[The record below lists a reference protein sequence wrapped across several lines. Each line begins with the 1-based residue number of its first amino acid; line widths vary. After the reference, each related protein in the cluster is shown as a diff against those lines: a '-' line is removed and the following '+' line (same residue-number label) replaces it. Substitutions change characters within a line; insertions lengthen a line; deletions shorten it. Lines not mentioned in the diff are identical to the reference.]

1 MKKRPKELLLAGL
14 SVLMV
19 GSMLTGCNSA
29 TKAMVE
35 QMNSGADCTVTV
47 EGTAGGGTEA
57 LEWIELDQL
66 QTHSKMRRN
75 FDDAFGIVK
84 FDQGSKNGVIYSDL
98 DGNWTGN
105 NTLYNAF
112 KNRTFV
118 EDYWGNGKVKSTI
131 AGYAR
136 EEFTDV
142 NSDDVAVVAGMNAY
156 FNILPS
162 QTDGTSGLSAS
173 ATRAEA
179 MGAIFRADTPVE
191 NVEANAEFAAAVG
204 DNEWNIYAQEL
215 ASSSWLD
222 YTNGSLNSDNY
233 NGYITKAEFVYM
245 LMNRYFPEQMNTS
258 IGNITGKTASEK
270 MGFISK
276 NKETGEI
283 TYGHAWQAYVL
294 QATLTD
300 EKASPQEELNA
311 ALQLAS
317 SLGIIQS
324 TSDWRSPLMKYD
336 VVNMII
342 KTYEVM
348 GESQGYSVAV
358 RNGANS
364 GEQLF
369 ESSDLAEMRA
379 QINELNEQALQ
390 SALENNP
397 DDAATTV
404 VEQVDVTDTDDMLE
418 VYGDEFNLT
427 DEEYKEA
434 ISALE
439 GFTIEECDKYMVVN
453 SSVNVRVGPSTEFRV
468 VTSLAYKEI
477 VHVTGR
483 CAETGWYRIATP
495 EGKIAYV
502 CGAYMTDIVE
512 DSTESGST
520 GTVTTVT
527 AEEAAALAGVDSSG
541 TTEESTEEVESS
553 EETASEEVA
562 DETSTEE

>member
-1 MKKRPKELLLAGL
+1 MRKRPLGLLLAG
-14 SVLMV
+14 VMV
-19 GSMLTGCNSA
+19 MSTLLTACNSEA
-29 TKAMVE
+29 KALVE
-35 QMNSGADCTVTV
+35 QMNSGADCTITVT
-47 EGTAGGGTEA
+47 GTASSESEP

-66 QTHSKMRRN
+66 QTHSSLRRN
-75 FDDAFGIVK
+75 FDDAFGIVR
-84 FDQGSKNGVIYSDL
+84 FDVGSKNGVMYSDL

-118 EDYWGNGKVKSTI
+118 EDYWNNGKVKSTL
-131 AGYAR
+131 AEYAR
-136 EEFTDV
+136 EEFSDV

-156 FNILPS
+156 YNIIPS
-162 QTDGTSGLSAS
+162 AADGTSGLSAN

-191 NVEANAEFAAAVG
+191 SVEANAEFATAVG
-204 DNEWNIYAQEL
+204 DSEWNIYAQDL
-215 ASSSWLD
+215 ASYSWLD

-233 NGYITKAEFVYM
+233 NGFITKAEFVYM
-245 LMNRYFPEQMNTS
+245 LMNRYFPDEMNS
-258 IGNITGKTASEK
+258 AIANISGKTVAEK
-270 MGFISK
+270 QGFISTD
-276 NKETGEI
+276 KETGNV

-294 QATLTD
+294 QYGLSN
-300 EKASPQEELNA
+300 EKAELQEQLSA
-311 ALQLAS
+311 VLQLANS
-317 SLGIIQS
+317 KGIVQS
-324 TSDWRSPLMKYD
+324 TSDWRNPIMKYD
-336 VVNMII
+336 VVNMLI

-348 GESQGYSVAV
+348 GESSGYSVAV

-369 ESSDLAEMRA
+369 ESSDLAEMQE
-379 QINELNEQALQ
+379 QINQLNEEALQ
-390 SALENNP
+390 AALDNNP
-397 DDAATTV
+397 DSTNIQ
-404 VEQVDVTDTDDMLE
+404 EEVDVTDTDDMLE

-427 DEEYKEA
+427 TEEYQEA

-468 VTSLAYKEI
+468 VTSLAYKQI

-520 GTVTTVT
+520 GNVTTVT
-527 AEEAAALAGVDSSG
+527 AEEAAELAGEG
-541 TTEESTEEVESS
+541 TTESEEATAEEETATEEVT
-553 EETASEEVA
+553 ETAE
-562 DETSTEE
+562 

>member
-1 MKKRPKELLLAGL
+1 MSTLLTA
-14 SVLMV
+14 
-19 GSMLTGCNSA
+19 CNSEA
-29 TKAMVE
+29 KALVE
-35 QMNSGADCTVTV
+35 QMNSGADCTITVT
-47 EGTAGGGTEA
+47 GTASSESEP
-57 LEWIELDQL
+57 LEWVELDQL
-66 QTHSKMRRN
+66 QTHSSLRRN
-75 FDDAFGIVK
+75 FDDAFGIVR
-84 FDQGSKNGVIYSDL
+84 FDVGSKNGVMYSDL

-118 EDYWGNGKVKSTI
+118 EDYWNNGKVKSTL
-131 AGYAR
+131 AEYAR
-136 EEFTDV
+136 EEFSDV

-156 FNILPS
+156 YNIIPS
-162 QTDGTSGLSAS
+162 AADGTSGLSAN

-191 NVEANAEFAAAVG
+191 SVEANAEFATAVG
-204 DNEWNIYAQEL
+204 DSEWNIYAQDL
-215 ASSSWLD
+215 ASYSWLD

-233 NGYITKAEFVYM
+233 NGFITKAEFVYM
-245 LMNRYFPEQMNTS
+245 LMNRYFPDEMNS
-258 IGNITGKTASEK
+258 AIANISGKTVAEK
-270 MGFISK
+270 QGFISTD
-276 NKETGEI
+276 KETGNV

-294 QATLTD
+294 QYGLSN
-300 EKASPQEELNA
+300 EKAELQEQLSV

-317 SLGIIQS
+317 SKGIVQS
-324 TSDWRSPLMKYD
+324 TSDWRNPIMKYD
-336 VVNMII
+336 VVNMLI

-348 GESQGYSVAV
+348 GESSGYSVAV

-369 ESSDLAEMRA
+369 ESSDLAEMQE
-379 QINELNEQALQ
+379 QINQLNEEALQ
-390 SALENNP
+390 AALDNNP
-397 DDAATTV
+397 DSTNIQ
-404 VEQVDVTDTDDMLE
+404 EEVDVTDTDDMLE

-427 DEEYKEA
+427 TEEYQEA

-468 VTSLAYKEI
+468 VTSLAYKQI

-520 GTVTTVT
+520 GNVTTVT
-527 AEEAAALAGVDSSG
+527 AEEAAELAGEG
-541 TTEESTEEVESS
+541 TTESEEATTEEEMATEEV
-553 EETASEEVA
+553 TEVA
-562 DETSTEE
+562 E

>member
-1 MKKRPKELLLAGL
+1 MRKRPLGLLLAGVVVMSTL
-14 SVLMV
+14 
-19 GSMLTGCNSA
+19 LTACNSEA
-29 TKAMVE
+29 KALVE
-35 QMNSGADCTVTV
+35 QMNSGADCTITVT
-47 EGTAGGGTEA
+47 GTASSESEP

-66 QTHSKMRRN
+66 QTHSSLRRN
-75 FDDAFGIVK
+75 FDDAFGIVR
-84 FDQGSKNGVIYSDL
+84 FDVGSKNGVMYSDL

-118 EDYWGNGKVKSTI
+118 EDYWNNGKVKSTL
-131 AGYAR
+131 AEYAR
-136 EEFTDV
+136 EEFSDV

-156 FNILPS
+156 YNIIPS
-162 QTDGTSGLSAS
+162 AADGTSGLSAN

-191 NVEANAEFAAAVG
+191 SVEANAEFATAVG
-204 DNEWNIYAQEL
+204 DSEWNIYAQDL
-215 ASSSWLD
+215 ASYSWLD

-233 NGYITKAEFVYM
+233 NGFITKAEFVYM
-245 LMNRYFPEQMNTS
+245 LMNRYFPDEMNS
-258 IGNITGKTASEK
+258 AIANISGKTVAEK
-270 MGFISK
+270 QGFISTD
-276 NKETGEI
+276 KETGNV

-294 QATLTD
+294 QYGLSN
-300 EKASPQEELNA
+300 EKAELQEQLSA
-311 ALQLAS
+311 ALQLANS
-317 SLGIIQS
+317 KGIVQS
-324 TSDWRSPLMKYD
+324 TSDWRNPIMKYD
-336 VVNMII
+336 VVNMLI

-348 GESQGYSVAV
+348 GESSGYSVAV

-369 ESSDLAEMRA
+369 ESSDLAEMQE
-379 QINELNEQALQ
+379 QINQLNEEALQ
-390 SALENNP
+390 AALDNNP
-397 DDAATTV
+397 DSANIQ
-404 VEQVDVTDTDDMLE
+404 EEVDVTDTDDMLE

-427 DEEYKEA
+427 TEEYQEA

-468 VTSLAYKEI
+468 VTSLAYKQI

-520 GTVTTVT
+520 GNVTTVT
-527 AEEAAALAGVDSSG
+527 AKEAAELAGEG
-541 TTEESTEEVESS
+541 TTESEEDTAEEETATEEVT
-553 EETASEEVA
+553 ETAE
-562 DETSTEE
+562 

>member
-1 MKKRPKELLLAGL
+1 MRKRPLGLLLAG
-14 SVLMV
+14 VMV
-19 GSMLTGCNSA
+19 MSTLLTACNSEA
-29 TKAMVE
+29 KALVE
-35 QMNSGADCTVTV
+35 QMNSGADCTITVT
-47 EGTAGGGTEA
+47 GTASSESEP
-57 LEWIELDQL
+57 LEWVELDQL
-66 QTHSKMRRN
+66 QTHSSLRRN
-75 FDDAFGIVK
+75 FDDAFGIVR
-84 FDQGSKNGVIYSDL
+84 FDVGSKNGVMYSDL

-118 EDYWGNGKVKSTI
+118 EDYWEDGKVRS
-131 AGYAR
+131 ALAEYAR
-136 EEFTDV
+136 EEFSDV
-142 NSDDVAVVAGMNAY
+142 NSDDVAVIAGMNAY
-156 FNILPS
+156 YNIIPS
-162 QTDGTSGLSAS
+162 AADGTSGLSAN

-191 NVEANAEFAAAVG
+191 NIEANAEFAAAVG
-204 DNEWNIYAQEL
+204 DSEWNIYAQDL
-215 ASSSWLD
+215 ASYSWLD

-233 NGYITKAEFVYM
+233 NGFITKAEFVYM
-245 LMNRYFPEQMNTS
+245 LMNRYFPDEMNS
-258 IGNITGKTASEK
+258 AIANISGKTVAEK
-270 MGFISK
+270 QGFISTD
-276 NKETGEI
+276 KETGNV

-294 QATLTD
+294 QYGLSN
-300 EKASPQEELNA
+300 EKAELQEQLSA

-317 SLGIIQS
+317 SKGIVQS
-324 TSDWRSPLMKYD
+324 TSDWRNPIMKYD
-336 VVNMII
+336 VVNMLI

-348 GESQGYSVAV
+348 GESSGYSVAV

-369 ESSDLAEMRA
+369 ESSDLAEMQE
-379 QINELNEQALQ
+379 QINQLNEEALQ
-390 SALENNP
+390 AALDNNP
-397 DDAATTV
+397 DSANIQ
-404 VEQVDVTDTDDMLE
+404 EEVDVTDTDDMLE

-427 DEEYKEA
+427 TEEYQEA

-468 VTSLAYKEI
+468 VTSLAYKQI

-520 GTVTTVT
+520 GNVTTVT
-527 AEEAAALAGVDSSG
+527 AEEAAELAGEG
-541 TTEESTEEVESS
+541 TTESEEATTEEEMATEEV
-553 EETASEEVA
+553 
-562 DETSTEE
+562 TEAAE

>member
-1 MKKRPKELLLAGL
+1 MSTLLTA
-14 SVLMV
+14 
-19 GSMLTGCNSA
+19 CNSEA
-29 TKAMVE
+29 KALVE
-35 QMNSGADCTVTV
+35 QMNSGADCTITIT
-47 EGTAGGGTEA
+47 GTASSESEP

-66 QTHSKMRRN
+66 QTHSSLRRN
-75 FDDAFGIVK
+75 FDDAFGIVR
-84 FDQGSKNGVIYSDL
+84 FDVGSKNGVMYSDL

-118 EDYWGNGKVKSTI
+118 EDYWNNGKVKSTL
-131 AGYAR
+131 AEYAR
-136 EEFTDV
+136 EEFSDV

-156 FNILPS
+156 YNIIPS
-162 QTDGTSGLSAS
+162 AADGTSGLSAN

-191 NVEANAEFAAAVG
+191 SVEANAEFATAVG
-204 DNEWNIYAQEL
+204 DSEWNIYAQDL
-215 ASSSWLD
+215 ASYSWLD

-233 NGYITKAEFVYM
+233 NGFITKAEFVYM
-245 LMNRYFPEQMNTS
+245 LMNRYFPDEMNS
-258 IGNITGKTASEK
+258 AIANISGKTVAEK
-270 MGFISK
+270 QGFISTD
-276 NKETGEI
+276 KETGNV

-294 QATLTD
+294 QYGLSN
-300 EKASPQEELNA
+300 EKAELQEQLSA
-311 ALQLAS
+311 ALQLANS
-317 SLGIIQS
+317 KGIVQS
-324 TSDWRSPLMKYD
+324 TSDWRNPIMKYD
-336 VVNMII
+336 VVNMLI

-348 GESQGYSVAV
+348 GESSGYSVAV

-369 ESSDLAEMRA
+369 ESSDLAEMQE
-379 QINELNEQALQ
+379 QINQLNEEALQ
-390 SALENNP
+390 AALDNNP
-397 DDAATTV
+397 DSANIQ
-404 VEQVDVTDTDDMLE
+404 EEVDVTDTDDMLE

-427 DEEYKEA
+427 TEEYQEA

-468 VTSLAYKEI
+468 VTSLAYKQI

-520 GTVTTVT
+520 GNVTTVT
-527 AEEAAALAGVDSSG
+527 AEEAAELAGEG
-541 TTEESTEEVESS
+541 TTESEEATAEEETATEEVT
-553 EETASEEVA
+553 ETAE
-562 DETSTEE
+562 

>member
-1 MKKRPKELLLAGL
+1 MRKRPLGLLLAGVVVMSTL
-14 SVLMV
+14 
-19 GSMLTGCNSA
+19 LTACNSEA
-29 TKAMVE
+29 KALVE
-35 QMNSGADCTVTV
+35 QMNSGADCTITVT
-47 EGTAGGGTEA
+47 GTASSESEP

-66 QTHSKMRRN
+66 QTHSSLRRN
-75 FDDAFGIVK
+75 FDDAFGIVR
-84 FDQGSKNGVIYSDL
+84 FDVGSKNGVMYSDL

-118 EDYWGNGKVKSTI
+118 EDYWNNGKVKSTL
-131 AGYAR
+131 AEYAR
-136 EEFTDV
+136 EEFSDV

-156 FNILPS
+156 YNIIPS
-162 QTDGTSGLSAS
+162 AADGTSGLSAN

-191 NVEANAEFAAAVG
+191 SVEANAEFATAVG
-204 DNEWNIYAQEL
+204 DSEWNIYAQDL
-215 ASSSWLD
+215 ASYSWLD
-222 YTNGSLNSDNY
+222 YTNGSLNYDNY
-233 NGYITKAEFVYM
+233 NGFITKAEFVYM
-245 LMNRYFPEQMNTS
+245 LMNRYFPDEMNS
-258 IGNITGKTASEK
+258 AIANISGKTVAEK
-270 MGFISK
+270 QGFISTD
-276 NKETGEI
+276 KETGNV

-294 QATLTD
+294 QYGLSN
-300 EKASPQEELNA
+300 EKAELQEQLSA

-317 SLGIIQS
+317 SKGIVQS
-324 TSDWRSPLMKYD
+324 TSDWRNPIMKYD
-336 VVNMII
+336 VVNMLI

-348 GESQGYSVAV
+348 GESSGYSVAV

-369 ESSDLAEMRA
+369 ESSDLAEMQE
-379 QINELNEQALQ
+379 QINQLNEEALQ
-390 SALENNP
+390 AALDNNP
-397 DDAATTV
+397 DSTNIQ
-404 VEQVDVTDTDDMLE
+404 EEVDVTDTDDMLE

-427 DEEYKEA
+427 TEEYQEA

-468 VTSLAYKEI
+468 VTSLAYKQI

-520 GTVTTVT
+520 GNVTTVT
-527 AEEAAALAGVDSSG
+527 AEEAAELAGEG
-541 TTEESTEEVESS
+541 TTESEEATAEEETATEEV
-553 EETASEEVA
+553 
-562 DETSTEE
+562 TEAAE

>member
-1 MKKRPKELLLAGL
+1 MRKRPLGLLLAG
-14 SVLMV
+14 VMV
-19 GSMLTGCNSA
+19 MSTLLTACNSEA
-29 TKAMVE
+29 KALVE
-35 QMNSGADCTVTV
+35 QMNSGADCTITVT
-47 EGTAGGGTEA
+47 GTASSESEP

-66 QTHSKMRRN
+66 QTHSSLRRN
-75 FDDAFGIVK
+75 FDDAFGIVR
-84 FDQGSKNGVIYSDL
+84 FDVGSKNGVMYSDL

-118 EDYWGNGKVKSTI
+118 EDYWNNGKVKSTL

-136 EEFTDV
+136 EEFSDV

-156 FNILPS
+156 YNIIPS
-162 QTDGTSGLSAS
+162 AADGTSGLSAN

-191 NVEANAEFAAAVG
+191 SVEANAEFATAVG
-204 DNEWNIYAQEL
+204 DSEWNIYAQDL
-215 ASSSWLD
+215 ASYSWLD

-233 NGYITKAEFVYM
+233 NGFITKAEFVYM
-245 LMNRYFPEQMNTS
+245 LMNRYFPDEMNS
-258 IGNITGKTASEK
+258 AIANISGKTVAEK
-270 MGFISK
+270 QGFISTD
-276 NKETGEI
+276 KETGNV

-294 QATLTD
+294 QYGLSN
-300 EKASPQEELNA
+300 EKAELQEQLSA
-311 ALQLAS
+311 ALQLANS
-317 SLGIIQS
+317 KGIVQS
-324 TSDWRSPLMKYD
+324 TSDWRNPIMKYD
-336 VVNMII
+336 VVNMLI

-348 GESQGYSVAV
+348 GESSGYSVAV

-369 ESSDLAEMRA
+369 ESSDLAEMQE
-379 QINELNEQALQ
+379 QINQLNEEALQ
-390 SALENNP
+390 AALDNNP
-397 DDAATTV
+397 DSTNIQ
-404 VEQVDVTDTDDMLE
+404 EEVDVTDTDDMLE

-427 DEEYKEA
+427 TEEYQEA

-468 VTSLAYKEI
+468 VTSLAYKQI

-520 GTVTTVT
+520 GNVTTVT
-527 AEEAAALAGVDSSG
+527 AEEAAELAGEG
-541 TTEESTEEVESS
+541 TTESEEATTEEEMATEEV
-553 EETASEEVA
+553 
-562 DETSTEE
+562 TEAAE

>member
-1 MKKRPKELLLAGL
+1 MSTLLTA
-14 SVLMV
+14 
-19 GSMLTGCNSA
+19 CNSEA
-29 TKAMVE
+29 KALVE
-35 QMNSGADCTVTV
+35 QMNSGADCTITVT
-47 EGTAGGGTEA
+47 GTASSESEP
-57 LEWIELDQL
+57 LEWVELDQL
-66 QTHSKMRRN
+66 QTHSSLRRN
-75 FDDAFGIVK
+75 FDDAFGIVR
-84 FDQGSKNGVIYSDL
+84 FDVGSKNGVMYSDL

-118 EDYWGNGKVKSTI
+118 EDYWEDGKVRS
-131 AGYAR
+131 ALAEYAR
-136 EEFTDV
+136 EEFSGV
-142 NSDDVAVVAGMNAY
+142 NSDDVAVIAGMNAY
-156 FNILPS
+156 YNIIPS
-162 QTDGTSGLSAS
+162 AADGTSGLSAN

-191 NVEANAEFAAAVG
+191 NIEANAEFAAAVG
-204 DNEWNIYAQEL
+204 DSEWNIYAQDL
-215 ASSSWLD
+215 ASYSWLD

-233 NGYITKAEFVYM
+233 NGFITKAEFVYM
-245 LMNRYFPEQMNTS
+245 LMNRYFPDEMNS
-258 IGNITGKTASEK
+258 AIANISGKTVAEK
-270 MGFISK
+270 QGFISTD
-276 NKETGEI
+276 KETGNV

-294 QATLTD
+294 QYGLSN
-300 EKASPQEELNA
+300 EKAELQEQLSA

-317 SLGIIQS
+317 SKGIVQS
-324 TSDWRSPLMKYD
+324 TSDWRNPIMKYD
-336 VVNMII
+336 VVNMLI

-348 GESQGYSVAV
+348 GESSGYSVAV

-369 ESSDLAEMRA
+369 ESSDLAEMQE
-379 QINELNEQALQ
+379 QINQLNEEALQ
-390 SALENNP
+390 AALDNNP
-397 DDAATTV
+397 DSTNIQ
-404 VEQVDVTDTDDMLE
+404 EEVDVTDTDDMLE

-427 DEEYKEA
+427 TEEYQEA

-468 VTSLAYKEI
+468 VTSLAYKQI

-520 GTVTTVT
+520 GNVTTVT
-527 AEEAAALAGVDSSG
+527 AEEAAELAGEG
-541 TTEESTEEVESS
+541 TTESEEATTE
-553 EETASEEVA
+553 EETA
-562 DETSTEE
+562 TEEATETAE

>member
-1 MKKRPKELLLAGL
+1 MRKRPLGLLLAG
-14 SVLMV
+14 VMV
-19 GSMLTGCNSA
+19 MSTLLTACNSEA
-29 TKAMVE
+29 KALVE
-35 QMNSGADCTVTV
+35 QMNSGADCTITVT
-47 EGTAGGGTEA
+47 GTASSESEP

-66 QTHSKMRRN
+66 QTHSSLRRN
-75 FDDAFGIVK
+75 FDDAFGIVR
-84 FDQGSKNGVIYSDL
+84 FDVGSKNGVMYSDL

-118 EDYWGNGKVKSTI
+118 EDYWNNGKVKSTL
-131 AGYAR
+131 AEYAR
-136 EEFTDV
+136 EEFSDV

-156 FNILPS
+156 YNIIPS
-162 QTDGTSGLSAS
+162 AADGTSGLSAN

-191 NVEANAEFAAAVG
+191 SVEANAEFAAAGG
-204 DNEWNIYAQEL
+204 DSEWNIYAQDL
-215 ASSSWLD
+215 ASYSWLD

-233 NGYITKAEFVYM
+233 NGFITKAEFVYM
-245 LMNRYFPEQMNTS
+245 LMNRYFPDEMNS
-258 IGNITGKTASEK
+258 AIANISGKTVAEK
-270 MGFISK
+270 QGFISTD
-276 NKETGEI
+276 KETGNV

-294 QATLTD
+294 QYGLSN
-300 EKASPQEELNA
+300 EKAELQEQLSA

-317 SLGIIQS
+317 SKRIVQS
-324 TSDWRSPLMKYD
+324 TSDWRNPIMKYD
-336 VVNMII
+336 VVNMLI

-348 GESQGYSVAV
+348 GESSGYSVAV

-369 ESSDLAEMRA
+369 ESSDLAEMQE
-379 QINELNEQALQ
+379 QINQLNEEALQ
-390 SALENNP
+390 AALDNNP
-397 DDAATTV
+397 DSANIQ
-404 VEQVDVTDTDDMLE
+404 EEVDVTDTDDMLE

-427 DEEYKEA
+427 TEEYQEA

-468 VTSLAYKEI
+468 VTSLAYKQI

-520 GTVTTVT
+520 GNVTTVT
-527 AEEAAALAGVDSSG
+527 AEEAAELAGEG
-541 TTEESTEEVESS
+541 TTESEEATAEEETATEEV
-553 EETASEEVA
+553 
-562 DETSTEE
+562 TEAAE

>member
-1 MKKRPKELLLAGL
+1 MRKRPLGLLLAG
-14 SVLMV
+14 VMV
-19 GSMLTGCNSA
+19 MSTLLTACNSEA
-29 TKAMVE
+29 KALVE
-35 QMNSGADCTVTV
+35 QMNSGADCTITVT
-47 EGTAGGGTEA
+47 GTASSESEP

-66 QTHSKMRRN
+66 QTHSSLRRN
-75 FDDAFGIVK
+75 FDDALGIVR
-84 FDQGSKNGVIYSDL
+84 FDVGSKNGVMYSDL

-118 EDYWGNGKVKSTI
+118 EDYWNNGKVKSTL
-131 AGYAR
+131 AEYAR
-136 EEFTDV
+136 EEFSDV

-156 FNILPS
+156 YNIIPS
-162 QTDGTSGLSAS
+162 AADGTSGLSAN

-191 NVEANAEFAAAVG
+191 SVEANAEFAAAVG
-204 DNEWNIYAQEL
+204 DSEWNTYAQDL
-215 ASSSWLD
+215 ASYSWLD

-233 NGYITKAEFVYM
+233 NGFITKAEFVYM
-245 LMNRYFPEQMNTS
+245 LMNRYFPDEMNS
-258 IGNITGKTASEK
+258 AIANISGKTVAEK
-270 MGFISK
+270 QGFISTD
-276 NKETGEI
+276 KETGNV

-294 QATLTD
+294 QYGLSN
-300 EKASPQEELNA
+300 EKAELQEQLSA

-317 SLGIIQS
+317 SKGIVQS
-324 TSDWRSPLMKYD
+324 TSDWRNPIMKYD
-336 VVNMII
+336 VVNMLI

-348 GESQGYSVAV
+348 GESSGYSVAV

-369 ESSDLAEMRA
+369 ESSDLAEMQE
-379 QINELNEQALQ
+379 QINQLNEEALQ
-390 SALENNP
+390 AALDNNP
-397 DDAATTV
+397 DSANIQ
-404 VEQVDVTDTDDMLE
+404 EEVDVTDTDDMLE

-427 DEEYKEA
+427 TEEYQEA

-468 VTSLAYKEI
+468 VTSLAYKQI

-512 DSTESGST
+512 DSTESGGT
-520 GTVTTVT
+520 GNVTTVT
-527 AEEAAALAGVDSSG
+527 AEEAAELAGEG
-541 TTEESTEEVESS
+541 TTESEEATAEEETATEEVT
-553 EETASEEVA
+553 ETAE
-562 DETSTEE
+562 

>member
-1 MKKRPKELLLAGL
+1 MSTLLTA
-14 SVLMV
+14 
-19 GSMLTGCNSA
+19 CNSEA
-29 TKAMVE
+29 KALVE
-35 QMNSGADCTVTV
+35 QMNSGADCTITVT
-47 EGTAGGGTEA
+47 GTASSESEP
-57 LEWIELDQL
+57 LEWVELDQL
-66 QTHSKMRRN
+66 QTHSSLRRN
-75 FDDAFGIVK
+75 FDDAFGIVR
-84 FDQGSKNGVIYSDL
+84 FDVGSKNGVMYSDL

-118 EDYWGNGKVKSTI
+118 EDYWEDGKVRS
-131 AGYAR
+131 ALAEYAR
-136 EEFTDV
+136 EEFSDV

-156 FNILPS
+156 YNIIPS
-162 QTDGTSGLSAS
+162 AADGTSGLSAN

-191 NVEANAEFAAAVG
+191 SVEANAEFAAAVG
-204 DNEWNIYAQEL
+204 DSEWNTYAQDL
-215 ASSSWLD
+215 ASYSWLD

-233 NGYITKAEFVYM
+233 NGFITKAEFVYM
-245 LMNRYFPEQMNTS
+245 LMNRYFPDEMNS
-258 IGNITGKTASEK
+258 AIANISGKTVAEK
-270 MGFISK
+270 QGFISTD
-276 NKETGEI
+276 KETGNV

-294 QATLTD
+294 QYGLSN
-300 EKASPQEELNA
+300 EKAELQEQLSA

-317 SLGIIQS
+317 SKGIVQS
-324 TSDWRSPLMKYD
+324 TSDWRNPIMKYD
-336 VVNMII
+336 VVNMLI

-348 GESQGYSVAV
+348 GESSGYSVAV

-369 ESSDLAEMRA
+369 ESSDLAEMQE
-379 QINELNEQALQ
+379 QINQLNEEALQ
-390 SALENNP
+390 AALDNNP
-397 DDAATTV
+397 DSANIQ
-404 VEQVDVTDTDDMLE
+404 EEVDVTDTDDMLE

-427 DEEYKEA
+427 TEEYQEA

-468 VTSLAYKEI
+468 VTSLAYKQI

-520 GTVTTVT
+520 GNVTTVT
-527 AEEAAALAGVDSSG
+527 AEEAAELAGEG
-541 TTEESTEEVESS
+541 TTESEEATTEEETVTEEV
-553 EETASEEVA
+553 
-562 DETSTEE
+562 TEAVE

>member
-1 MKKRPKELLLAGL
+1 MRKRPLGLLLAGVVVMSTL
-14 SVLMV
+14 
-19 GSMLTGCNSA
+19 LTACNSEA
-29 TKAMVE
+29 KALVE
-35 QMNSGADCTVTV
+35 QMNSGADCTITVT
-47 EGTAGGGTEA
+47 GTASSESEP

-66 QTHSKMRRN
+66 QTHSSLRRN
-75 FDDAFGIVK
+75 FDDAFGIVR
-84 FDQGSKNGVIYSDL
+84 FDVGSKNGVMYSDL

-118 EDYWGNGKVKSTI
+118 EDYWNNGKVKSTL
-131 AGYAR
+131 AEYAR
-136 EEFTDV
+136 EEFSDV

-156 FNILPS
+156 YNIIPS
-162 QTDGTSGLSAS
+162 AADGTSGLSAN

-191 NVEANAEFAAAVG
+191 SVEANAEFAAAVG
-204 DNEWNIYAQEL
+204 DSEWNTYAQDL
-215 ASSSWLD
+215 ASYSWLD

-233 NGYITKAEFVYM
+233 NGFITKAEFVYM
-245 LMNRYFPEQMNTS
+245 LMNRYFPDEMNS
-258 IGNITGKTASEK
+258 AIANISGKTVAEK
-270 MGFISK
+270 QGFISTD
-276 NKETGEI
+276 KETGNV

-294 QATLTD
+294 QYGLSN
-300 EKASPQEELNA
+300 EKAELQEQLSA

-317 SLGIIQS
+317 SKGIVQS
-324 TSDWRSPLMKYD
+324 TSDWRNPIMKYD
-336 VVNMII
+336 VVNMLI

-348 GESQGYSVAV
+348 GESSGYSVAV

-369 ESSDLAEMRA
+369 ESSDLAEMQE
-379 QINELNEQALQ
+379 QINQLNEEALQ
-390 SALENNP
+390 AALDNNP
-397 DDAATTV
+397 DNTNIQ
-404 VEQVDVTDTDDMLE
+404 EEVDVTDTDDMLE

-427 DEEYKEA
+427 TEEYQEA

-468 VTSLAYKEI
+468 VTSLAYKQI

-520 GTVTTVT
+520 GNITTVT
-527 AEEAAALAGVDSSG
+527 AEEAAELAGEG
-541 TTEESTEEVESS
+541 TTESEEATTEEEMATEEVT
-553 EETASEEVA
+553 ETAE
-562 DETSTEE
+562 

>member
-1 MKKRPKELLLAGL
+1 MRKRPLGLLLAG
-14 SVLMV
+14 VMV
-19 GSMLTGCNSA
+19 MSTLLTACNSEA
-29 TKAMVE
+29 KALVE
-35 QMNSGADCTVTV
+35 QMNSGADCTITIT
-47 EGTAGGGTEA
+47 GTASSESEP

-66 QTHSKMRRN
+66 QTHSSLRRN
-75 FDDAFGIVK
+75 FDDAFGIVR
-84 FDQGSKNGVIYSDL
+84 FDVGSKNGVMYSDL

-118 EDYWGNGKVKSTI
+118 EDYWNNGKVKSTL
-131 AGYAR
+131 AEYAR
-136 EEFTDV
+136 EEFSDV

-156 FNILPS
+156 YNIIPS
-162 QTDGTSGLSAS
+162 AADGTSGLSAN

-191 NVEANAEFAAAVG
+191 SVEANAEFATAVG
-204 DNEWNIYAQEL
+204 DSEWNIYAQDL
-215 ASSSWLD
+215 ASYSWLD

-233 NGYITKAEFVYM
+233 NGFITKAEFVYM
-245 LMNRYFPEQMNTS
+245 LMNRYFPDEMNS
-258 IGNITGKTASEK
+258 AIANISGKTVAEK
-270 MGFISK
+270 QGFISTD
-276 NKETGEI
+276 KETGNV

-294 QATLTD
+294 QYGLSN
-300 EKASPQEELNA
+300 EKAELQEQLSA

-317 SLGIIQS
+317 SKGIVQS
-324 TSDWRSPLMKYD
+324 TSDWRNPIMKYD
-336 VVNMII
+336 VVNMLI

-348 GESQGYSVAV
+348 GESSGYSVAV

-369 ESSDLAEMRA
+369 ESSDLAEMQE
-379 QINELNEQALQ
+379 QINQLNEEALQ
-390 SALENNP
+390 AALDNNP
-397 DDAATTV
+397 DSANIQ
-404 VEQVDVTDTDDMLE
+404 EEVDVTDTDDMLE

-427 DEEYKEA
+427 TEEYQEA

-468 VTSLAYKEI
+468 VTSLAYKQI

-520 GTVTTVT
+520 GNVTTVT
-527 AEEAAALAGVDSSG
+527 AEEAAELAGEG
-541 TTEESTEEVESS
+541 TTESEEATAEEETATEEVT
-553 EETASEEVA
+553 ETAE
-562 DETSTEE
+562 

>member
-1 MKKRPKELLLAGL
+1 MSTLLTA
-14 SVLMV
+14 
-19 GSMLTGCNSA
+19 CNSEA
-29 TKAMVE
+29 KALVE
-35 QMNSGADCTVTV
+35 QMNSGADCTITVT
-47 EGTAGGGTEA
+47 GTASSESEP

-66 QTHSKMRRN
+66 QTHSSLRRN
-75 FDDAFGIVK
+75 FDDAFGIVR
-84 FDQGSKNGVIYSDL
+84 FDVGSKNGVMYSDL

-118 EDYWGNGKVKSTI
+118 EDYWNNGKVKSTL
-131 AGYAR
+131 AEYAR
-136 EEFTDV
+136 EEFSDV

-156 FNILPS
+156 YNIIPS
-162 QTDGTSGLSAS
+162 AADGTSGLSAN

-191 NVEANAEFAAAVG
+191 SVEANAEFATAVG
-204 DNEWNIYAQEL
+204 DSEWNIYAQDL
-215 ASSSWLD
+215 ASYSWLD

-233 NGYITKAEFVYM
+233 NGFITKAEFVYM
-245 LMNRYFPEQMNTS
+245 LMNRYFPDEMNS
-258 IGNITGKTASEK
+258 AIANISGKTVAEK
-270 MGFISK
+270 QGFISTD
-276 NKETGEI
+276 KETGNV

-294 QATLTD
+294 QYGLSN
-300 EKASPQEELNA
+300 EKAELQEQLSA
-311 ALQLAS
+311 ALQLANS
-317 SLGIIQS
+317 KGIVQS
-324 TSDWRSPLMKYD
+324 TSDWRNPIMKYD
-336 VVNMII
+336 VVNMLI

-348 GESQGYSVAV
+348 GESSGYSVAV

-369 ESSDLAEMRA
+369 ESSDLAEMQE
-379 QINELNEQALQ
+379 QINQLNEEALQ
-390 SALENNP
+390 AALDNNP
-397 DDAATTV
+397 DSANIQ
-404 VEQVDVTDTDDMLE
+404 EEVDVTDTDDMLE

-427 DEEYKEA
+427 TEEYQEA

-468 VTSLAYKEI
+468 VTSLAYKQI

-520 GTVTTVT
+520 GNVTTVT
-527 AEEAAALAGVDSSG
+527 AEEAAELAGEG
-541 TTEESTEEVESS
+541 TTESEEATTEEEMATEEV
-553 EETASEEVA
+553 
-562 DETSTEE
+562 TEAAE